1 MSRWLSPLMAFC
13 LSFMLI
19 STFAPIV
26 GITTD
31 RQIDFWALW
40 LGTVFILA
48 LPFIYLEFALVKRA
62 KTTALNALMSLT
74 READASMQWRI
85 AGWLSVIFMPF
96 LAGGMLAN
104 ISHIGLQLIPT
115 SLPENIIFAGLA
127 VFAFILSFIPRQIL
141 SILSIIGVISSL
153 VISQVFGT
161 HLPAWHMT
169 SVTFVEWGNATLLA
183 LVAGGLGLGIYAQ
196 SSVNSLNSTDKA
208 TPLVMPIWLAQVLA
222 VIAFG
227 VFAAQ
232 TQISEMSLLVTV
244 LFGAALLIQLAKE
257 QLQQRQVS
265 IVLQYVL
272 LLVPL
277 FVWAVT
283 LLMPV
288 LNAVM
293 MLWGL
298 VSCLMYAIFVGW
310 IMKIS
315 HLRKALNFSSEVFY
329 NIWRIAIRVIAP
341 LSIILALV
349 AVIMGR
355 F

>member
-153 VISQVFGT
+153 VISQAFGT
-161 HLPAWHMT
+161 HLTAWHMT

-232 TQISEMSLLVTV
+232 TQISQMSLLVTV

-272 LLVPL
+272 LLAPL
-277 FVWAVT
+277 FIWAVT

-315 HLRKALNFSSEVFY
+315 HLRKALNFSSELFY